1 MNKKEYNLNYRRSIK
16 GLVKYIYAH
25 QIRNCQV
32 RGHNLPE
39 YSSNELYKWFT
50 SNNQALQVYNSWVK
64 TGYDNEYKP
73 SIDRLDNSKTY
84 SFSNIECVTWY
95 ENKQRAY
102 KGIRD
107 NTIKTSSLLNNGHR
121 PVCQFDLDLNKIA
134 TFISLSEAN
143 RLTGIDHRGISR
155 CCKEEK
161 VAYKNYLWCY
171 ANREKEFLSRF
182 NSDYLEKVKSKHR
195 QGQKFVISV
204 NYEDGKVTE
213 LSTAEVSRLLGIS
226 PHLVRKILKNQYSFE
241 LPKHIKSIHL
251 KDNN

>member
-1 MNKKEYNLNYRRSIK
+1 M
-16 GLVKYIYAH
+16 
-25 QIRNCQV
+25 
-32 RGHNLPE
+32 
-39 YSSNELYKWFT
+39 SS
-50 SNNQALQVYNSWVK
+50 NQALQVYNNWVK
-64 TGYDNEYKP
+64 TGYDNECKP

-84 SFSNIECVTWY
+84 SFSNIECVTWH

-107 NTIKTSSLLNNGHR
+107 NTIENSTLLNNGHR

-134 TFISLSEAN
+134 TFISLSEAS
-143 RLTGIDHRGISR
+143 RSTGIDHRGISR

-161 VAYKNYLWCY
+161 IAYKNYLWCY

-182 NSDYLEKVKSKHR
+182 NSEYLEKVKSKHR

-204 NYEDGKVTE
+204 SYEDGKVTE
-213 LSTAEVSRLLGIS
+213 LTTTEVSRLLGIS
-226 PHLVRKILKNQYSFE
+226 PHLIRKLLNNQHYFE